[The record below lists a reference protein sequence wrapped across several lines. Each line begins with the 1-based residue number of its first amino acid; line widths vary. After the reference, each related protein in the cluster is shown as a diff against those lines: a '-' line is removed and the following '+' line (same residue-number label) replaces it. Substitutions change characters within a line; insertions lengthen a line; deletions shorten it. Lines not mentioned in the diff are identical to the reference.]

1 MKIDSSRFGPIE
13 IRDDDVITLP
23 QGLIGLPGTRW
34 ALIAQTESSPFLW
47 LHSVEDGTIA
57 LPVTNPWLFF
67 PEYEVRISDDDAA
80 QLELEGPEQ
89 VDIFC
94 IVRAAKELVDF
105 TINLLSPVAIHGA
118 RRLGKQVL
126 NEAGGYDV
134 REPLFFEVDL
144 EHAGNAAPQAPVA
157 AQTA

>member
-13 IRDDDVITLP
+13 IRDEDVITLP
-23 QGLIGLPGTRW
+23 QGLIGLEGTRY
-34 ALIAQTESSPFLW
+34 ALIAQTEDSPFLW
-47 LHSVEDGTIA
+47 LHSVENGELA

-67 PEYEVRISDDDAA
+67 PQYEVRISDEDAS
-80 QLELEGPEQ
+80 QLNLDGPEQ

-94 IVRAAKELVDF
+94 IVRAAQELVDF
-105 TINLLSPVAIHGA
+105 TINLLSPIAVHGA
-118 RRLGKQVL
+118 KRVGKQVL

-144 EHAGNAAPQAPVA
+144 EHAGAAAPQAPVA

>member
-13 IRDDDVITLP
+13 IRDEDVITLP
-23 QGLIGLPGTRW
+23 QGLVGLPGTRYV
-34 ALIAQTESSPFLW
+34 LIAQTENSPFLW
-47 LHSVEDGTIA
+47 LHSVDDGELA

-67 PEYEVRISDDDAA
+67 PEYEVRISDEDAA
-80 QLELEGPEQ
+80 QLELDGPEQ

-94 IVRAAKELVDF
+94 IVRAAQELVDF
-105 TINLLSPVAIHGA
+105 TINLLSPIAIHGGK
-118 RRLGKQVL
+118 RLGKQVL
-126 NEAGGYDV
+126 NDAGGYDV

-144 EHAGNAAPQAPVA
+144 EQAGTATTQAPVA